1 MESLLEVKNLKVSYH
16 SYEGEIQ
23 SVRGISFTVD
33 FGETIAIVGDAGCGK
48 SVAAKS
54 ILGLIQKPSGE
65 IKQQSEIWFNGKNI
79 LSYTQQQWQALR
91 EKECGLISRE
101 LFLSL
106 NPDLPVGRQLVERIM
121 AQTRKPK
128 RESCIEAQN
137 LFKLVGVDFPAKR
150 LKQYPRDFSG
160 TMRQRLMIAFALIC
174 KPKLLI
180 VDEAAD
186 VDTKQMNEL
195 LKNLQRE
202 RKMAV
207 ILITNH
213 ILSAFEMVSK
223 ILVMHAGKVVEAGDR
238 ENVFLHPRHPYTQ
251 MLISGKEEMPN
262 RTGSMEEKP
271 FQWIDLPKGCSFHN
285 RCGRCIRICTL
296 HEPPVFEFEDGHTA
310 SCWLY
315 HPLAEEKDMR

>member
-1 MESLLEVKNLKVSYH
+1 
-16 SYEGEIQ
+16 
-23 SVRGISFTVD
+23 
-33 FGETIAIVGDAGCGK
+33 
-48 SVAAKS
+48 
-54 ILGLIQKPSGE
+54 
-65 IKQQSEIWFNGKNI
+65 
-79 LSYTQQQWQALR
+79 
-91 EKECGLISRE
+91 
-101 LFLSL
+101 
-106 NPDLPVGRQLVERIM
+106 
-121 AQTRKPK
+121 
-128 RESCIEAQN
+128 
-137 LFKLVGVDFPAKR
+137 
-150 LKQYPRDFSG
+150 
-160 TMRQRLMIAFALIC
+160 MRQRLMIAFALIC

-213 ILSAFEMVSK
+213 ILSAFEMASK

-262 RTGSMEEKP
+262 RTGSVEEKP

>member
-1 MESLLEVKNLKVSYH
+1 
-16 SYEGEIQ
+16 
-23 SVRGISFTVD
+23 
-33 FGETIAIVGDAGCGK
+33 
-48 SVAAKS
+48 
-54 ILGLIQKPSGE
+54 
-65 IKQQSEIWFNGKNI
+65 
-79 LSYTQQQWQALR
+79 
-91 EKECGLISRE
+91 
-101 LFLSL
+101 
-106 NPDLPVGRQLVERIM
+106 
-121 AQTRKPK
+121 
-128 RESCIEAQN
+128 
-137 LFKLVGVDFPAKR
+137 
-150 LKQYPRDFSG
+150 
-160 TMRQRLMIAFALIC
+160 MIAFALIC

-207 ILITNH
+207 VLITNH
-213 ILSAFEMVSK
+213 ILSAFEMASK

-296 HEPPVFEFEDGHTA
+296 HEPPVFEFADGHTA